1 MLKNYRR
8 YLELALKED
17 IGGGDITTNILLLE
31 DKKIKAQIIS
41 REKFILCGINFAEE
55 VFKLLNKDINFRK
68 KLKDGDKVENKQVIA
83 EIEGSAKA
91 ILAGERTALNIIQRL
106 SAIATKT
113 KKFVDKAKK
122 YNVEILDTRK
132 TTPNFRLFEK
142 YAVKVGGGKNHRGGL
157 YDGILIKD
165 NHIAILGSA
174 KEAVRR
180 CKMKDARSKIEVE
193 VKTLGQ
199 LKEVLPL
206 KPDIILLDN
215 MSLKEIKLAKKIID
229 NLAKIEVS
237 GGVNLKNVEKIAKCG
252 VDYISVGELTH
263 SVKSVDISLEV
274 V

>member
-1 MLKNYRR
+1 MLKNYQMS
-8 YLELALKED
+8 LDLSLKED
-17 IGGGDITTNILLLE
+17 IGKGDITTDILLPQ
-31 DKKIKAQIIS
+31 DKKIRGKIIA
-41 REKFILCGINFAEE
+41 KDNFVLCGVDFAKE
-55 VFKLLNKDINFRK
+55 VFKVLNKNIKFRK
-68 KLKDGDKVENKQVIA
+68 KFKDGERIVKKQVIA

-113 KKFVDKAKK
+113 RKFVDKAKK

-142 YAVKVGGGKNHRGGL
+142 YAVKVGGGKNHRLGL
-157 YDGILIKD
+157 HSGVLIKD

-174 KEAVRR
+174 KEAVRK
-180 CKMKDARSKIEVE
+180 CKMKDAGCKIEIE
-193 VKTLGQ
+193 VKTLEQ

-215 MSLKEIKLAKKIID
+215 MSIKEITLAKKIIG

-274 V
+274 L